1 VNDSGIAVLQ
11 AFLTQ
16 PLPWLALLLALS
28 AAFLMGFARSGL
40 GTGGFVVS
48 PLMVFA
54 LGPSDGLAVVA
65 VLMLPAALL
74 GVWQHRGEGERRLL
88 QPLVLGMVLGTALG
102 GLALWALVSG
112 GDLTLV
118 HRRMEVLVALLS
130 LLYVALVA
138 GRNAIARAGG
148 GGGPAGPTGLLLVG
162 SGVGIS
168 QTVANSGSPLLTVFF
183 LRHQVPRS
191 RFVAAQLVA
200 LLVQNLLKLI
210 PLISLGILHLGN
222 AGSALLLIPVTVI
235 GNLSGQ
241 RFYRGA
247 SERLF
252 FLCYQVLLLIGFAVS
267 VALIVGRS
275 RILALL

>member
-1 VNDSGIAVLQ
+1 MWPWWQGA
-11 AFLTQ
+11 T
-16 PLPWLALLLALS
+16 PLPAPVAAVDRPAPPACCWWDRGWAS
-28 AAFLMGFARSGL
+28 AR
-40 GTGGFVVS
+40 
-48 PLMVFA
+48 
-54 LGPSDGLAVVA
+54 
-65 VLMLPAALL
+65 
-74 GVWQHRGEGERRLL
+74 
-88 QPLVLGMVLGTALG
+88 
-102 GLALWALVSG
+102 
-112 GDLTLV
+112 
-118 HRRMEVLVALLS
+118 
-130 LLYVALVA
+130 
-138 GRNAIARAGG
+138 
-148 GGGPAGPTGLLLVG
+148 
-162 SGVGIS
+162 
-168 QTVANSGSPLLTVFF
+168 PLLTVFF

>member
-1 VNDSGIAVLQ
+1 MNGSGLEVLQ

-16 PLPWLALLLALS
+16 PRPWLALLLALS

-48 PLMVFA
+48 
-54 LGPSDGLAVVA
+54 
-65 VLMLPAALL
+65 
-74 GVWQHRGEGERRLL
+74 
-88 QPLVLGMVLGTALG
+88 
-102 GLALWALVSG
+102 G
-112 GDLTLV
+112 GDLNIV

-138 GRNAIARAGG
+138 GRNVIASAGG
-148 GGGPAGPTGLLLVG
+148 GGGPAGPTGLVLVG

-191 RFVAAQLVA
+191 RFVAAQLIA
-200 LLVQNLLKLI
+200 LMVQNLLKLI

-267 VALIVGRS
+267 VALIAGRS
-275 RILALL
+275 RILGLL